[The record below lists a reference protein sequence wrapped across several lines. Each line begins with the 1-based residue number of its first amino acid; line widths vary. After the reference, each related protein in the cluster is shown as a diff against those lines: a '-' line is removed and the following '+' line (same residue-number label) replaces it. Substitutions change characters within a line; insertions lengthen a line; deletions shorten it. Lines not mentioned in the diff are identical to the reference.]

1 MESMKFIPVTADI
14 RVMHLKNG
22 GIVGQAIPL
31 SNNTYNIA
39 ITVIAVISILGC
51 YYLFYQNYNLKNTI
65 KQSVTHTDG
74 IDPTTPAG
82 VVQETDTNL

>member
-1 MESMKFIPVTADI
+1 MESLTFKPVTADSYI
-14 RVMHLKNG
+14 RQLKNG
-22 GIVGQAIPL
+22 GIVDQSLPPT
-31 SNNTYNIA
+31 NNTYTIA
-39 ITVIAVISILGC
+39 ISVIAVISIFGC

-74 IDPTTPAG
+74 IDPTTLAG